1 MKRSILGKCLG
12 ICLVASLFSVSVEAA
27 QINTIV
33 DTGSGMF
40 AEPEKIYSEIDETIK
55 GWFFPSSEE
64 KKKLTFTQRQV
75 LNNGK
80 SHILV
85 PVSDS
90 DAIVQIYR
98 EEKGTAM
105 SSDQMVTG
113 MQARNM
119 IITKADLAKLSKDL
133 KADYILYFRVTNTVP
148 TISVGFFSAGQ
159 KTNVTTDFRVWDAAQ
174 QNYVFVKRYVTTG
187 SSSSFYA
194 GVGSASNA
202 VKDGLEKALKQIDKD
217 KSQIIEVVK

>member
-1 MKRSILGKCLG
+1 MKKSILGKCLG
-12 ICLVASLFSVSVEAA
+12 ICLAASLFSVSVEAA

-64 KKKLTFTQRQV
+64 TKKLTFTQRQA

-85 PVSDS
+85 PISDS

-98 EEKGTAM
+98 EEKGAAM

-113 MQARNM
+113 TQARDM
-119 IITKADLAKLSKDL
+119 TITKDDLSKLSQEL
-133 KADYILYFRVTNTVP
+133 KADYIMYFRVTNTVP
-148 TISVGFFSAGQ
+148 TVSIGFMSAGQ
-159 KTNVTTDFRVWDAAQ
+159 KTNVTTDFRVWDNAQ
-174 QNYVFVKRYVTTG
+174 KNYVFVKRYVTTG
-187 SSSSFYA
+187 SSSSFY
-194 GVGSASNA
+194 VGLGSSSNA

-217 KSQIIEVVK
+217 KSQIVKVIK

>member
-1 MKRSILGKCLG
+1 MKKR
-12 ICLVASLFSVSVEAA
+12 
-27 QINTIV
+27 
-33 DTGSGMF
+33 
-40 AEPEKIYSEIDETIK
+40 
-55 GWFFPSSEE
+55 
-64 KKKLTFTQRQV
+64 KKLTFTQRHA

-80 SHILV
+80 SNILV
-85 PVSDS
+85 PISDS

-98 EEKGTAM
+98 EEKGAAM

-113 MQARNM
+113 TQTRNM
-119 IITKADLAKLSKDL
+119 IITKYDLAKLSKEL

-148 TISVGFFSAGQ
+148 TVSVGFFSAGQ

-194 GVGSASNA
+194 GVGSSSNA